1 MVLDYMKGWGD
12 YSKVYQELIN
22 EYSRVMVPALPE
34 FAQVGDVWAQ
44 SVQEVVLGQKDAKTA
59 MDEAAAAMDAVLA
72 TIKPA

>member
-1 MVLDYMKGWGD
+1 
-12 YSKVYQELIN
+12 
-22 EYSRVMVPALPE
+22 MVPALPE